1 MYRTRI
7 GIGVMKPMKYW
18 CGDNL
23 ALAPVRHRQSW
34 FIDSGRDPLINALMR
49 ALLIVVSQVS
59 LHKVMQL
66 LLVYDQ
72 EKIKALS
79 SERTDE
85 SLAERIGPGRQNGR
99 LENLDATASGNP
111 GKELA
116 KLLVIVPD

>member
-1 MYRTRI
+1 
-7 GIGVMKPMKYW
+7 
-18 CGDNL
+18 
-23 ALAPVRHRQSW
+23 
-34 FIDSGRDPLINALMR
+34 MR

-59 LHKVMQL
+59 LHQVMQL
-66 LLVYDQ
+66 LLVCDQ

-85 SLAERIGPGRQNGR
+85 SLAERIGPGCQIGR
-99 LENLDATASGNP
+99 LENLDATASGDS

>member
-7 GIGVMKPMKYW
+7 GIGVMKPMKDW

-59 LHKVMQL
+59 LHQVMQL

-72 EKIKALS
+72 EKI
-79 SERTDE
+79 
-85 SLAERIGPGRQNGR
+85 
-99 LENLDATASGNP
+99 
-111 GKELA
+111 
-116 KLLVIVPD
+116 